1 MKERCTH
8 EREILHKSPWI
19 NEAVDRISANSDMS
33 EVGNGFIKAL
43 FKKKAFNAKWKRV
56 GSEEMMFCKGSHWWK
71 AEKKAA
77 GEVWIYA
84 E

>member
-1 MKERCTH
+1 MKERCTD

-33 EVGNGFIKAL
+33 ELENGFIKAL

-56 GSEEMMFCKGSHWWK
+56 GSEEWCFVKIVID
-71 AEKKAA
+71 ERQKKRLP
-77 GEVWIYA
+77 EVWIYA